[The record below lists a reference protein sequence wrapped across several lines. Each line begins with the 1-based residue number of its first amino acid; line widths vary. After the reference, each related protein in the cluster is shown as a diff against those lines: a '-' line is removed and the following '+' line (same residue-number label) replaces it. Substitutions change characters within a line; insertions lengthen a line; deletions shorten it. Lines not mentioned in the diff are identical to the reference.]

1 MKTKHFILT
10 GIASVALLFI
20 TILFVSCLT
29 FGAVQ
34 DESQRIKE
42 GTYTFEPRPQA
53 TQAGVPVNAYLDRVE
68 VRGNSV
74 TFYLNAQPT
83 GSGGMWG
90 AAGGWGNTS
99 HMARIFLQNLDNQA
113 RPPLASVNAGTVILA
128 DPFNSFEN
136 VRGSRFSLT
145 DMSTSPQ
152 IIFEEII
159 LDEPDE

>member
-1 MKTKHFILT
+1 MKVKHFFLT
-10 GIASVALLFI
+10 GIASIGLLFI
-20 TILFVSCLT
+20 TILSVSCLT
-29 FGAVQ
+29 LGAVQ
-34 DESQRIKE
+34 DTSPRVKE

-68 VRGNSV
+68 VRGSTV

-83 GSGGMWG
+83 GSDGMWS

-99 HMARIFLQNLDNQA
+99 NMARIFLQNLDTQA
-113 RPPLASVNAGTVILA
+113 SPPLTSVNAGTVNLA

-159 LDEPDE
+159 LEEPD